1 MEKVGVEHVGVDAT
15 GARAW
20 LHTKEEVAVFT
31 EKFAVRVFDD
41 KVAALLIFNVADDK
55 DGMIR
60 GVWAINFG
68 IINNLTF
75 GCKL

>member
-1 MEKVGVEHVGVDAT
+1 MGVDAT

-41 KVAALLIFNVADDK
+41 KVTSLLIFDVADDK
-55 DGMIR
+55 DGMIG
-60 GVWAINFG
+60 GV
-68 IINNLTF
+68 
-75 GCKL
+75 